1 MIALCGVLDVTP
13 DALIQKP
20 TGREAPGRRAGGRR
34 VAGAAGT
41 GATPT
46 SSRPTEGRFPRQP
59 PAGSIRG
66 HGLGAVAGLLIRLA
80 APFLF
85 DVRFPAPGM
94 SPGRSADEV
103 GDRAYLDLACVLT
116 Q

>member
-1 MIALCGVLDVTP
+1 MVRP
-13 DALIQKP
+13 DA
-20 TGREAPGRRAGGRR
+20 TGSIAGLRGFCVSPATAAPGS
-34 VAGAAGT
+34 VH
-41 GATPT
+41 
-46 SSRPTEGRFPRQP
+46 FQ
-59 PAGSIRG
+59 G